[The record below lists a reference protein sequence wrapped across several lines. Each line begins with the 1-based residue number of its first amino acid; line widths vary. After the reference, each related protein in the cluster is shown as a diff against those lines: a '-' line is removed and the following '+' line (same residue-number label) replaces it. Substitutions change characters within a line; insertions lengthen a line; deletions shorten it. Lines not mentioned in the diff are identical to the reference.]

1 MEAHDTPALRN
12 SSSDNL
18 VRISSLEPPPKP
30 PPWMKMIS
38 GVDLSDLAFHR
49 SMTLNF
55 LSLPY
60 ATLVMSGGVAEA
72 GFFGWALG
80 AAFFALGFA
89 SCARRAV
96 PRNTVIN
103 PMRRIRMYFISCLH
117 PPTSAIGG
125 EPLIHSTRRR

>member
-38 GVDLSDLAFHR
+38 GVSLSDLAFHR
-49 SMTLNF
+49 SKTLNF

-60 ATLVMSGGVAEA
+60 TTLIMSGGVVEA
-72 GFFGWALG
+72 GLFGGALEG
-80 AAFFALGFA
+80 AFFALGFC
-89 SCARRAV
+89 SCAARRAV
-96 PRNTVIN
+96 PRSAVIS
-103 PMRRIRMYFISCLH
+103 PMQSIRTYFISCLH
-117 PPTSAIGG
+117 PVP
-125 EPLIHSTRRR
+125 H